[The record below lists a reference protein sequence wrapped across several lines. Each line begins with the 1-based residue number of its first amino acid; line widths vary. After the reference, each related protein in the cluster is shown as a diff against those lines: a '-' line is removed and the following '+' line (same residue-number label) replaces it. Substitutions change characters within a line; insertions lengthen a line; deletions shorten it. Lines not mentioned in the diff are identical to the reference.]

1 MYKGGYTCRTPGSY
15 TSVRFVKCIRMFMNK
30 NIDAPHRKKFQKY
43 LIFLLFFIS
52 VCNIISFSE
61 QNPKNKISLL
71 LWQRFSRLE
80 KQIAES

>member
-30 NIDAPHRKKFQKY
+30 NIDALHRKKFQKY

-52 VCNIISFSE
+52 VCIIIGFNI
-61 QNPKNKISLL
+61 QNSKHQTSLFL
-71 LWQRFSRLE
+71 
-80 KQIAES
+80 